1 MQDIKL
7 LIGAGENKIQYVKKF
22 SEYLEKFGIN
32 SKLVIDVEICN
43 GFPSRNFSQWISP
56 YKKFNS
62 LIESFKPDA
71 VFVDRQTQFGIA
83 ALKADIPLL
92 MHLRGNYWQEVEW
105 AKRNGSIKNKI
116 TLSIR
121 EKIAENC
128 FEGSKI
134 ILPFSKHLAEIVNEK
149 YPEKKIKVFHDGL
162 EIDEWQKEESMNLKH
177 PCVGLLQNASVWT
190 KTKEML
196 SLKNILEKFPNVMF
210 YWAGDGIF
218 RQQILSNLGKYKNF
232 KWLGNLQYP
241 KEVRKFLSSI
251 DLYLLLSGYD
261 TFGMTIIEAEIM
273 QLPVIVTNI
282 GGTSET
288 MIDGKTGFLVNQ
300 GDIEGINKKID
311 LILSDKG
318 LAKQMGDEGKK
329 FVIENFSW
337 ENSTKKFIQDM
348 KTCLD
353 LK

>member
-1 MQDIKL
+1 MNDIKL

-43 GFPSRNFSQWISP
+43 GFPSRNFSQWINP

-83 ALKADIPLL
+83 ALKANIPLL

-128 FEGSKI
+128 FKNSKM
-134 ILPFSKHLAEIVNEK
+134 ILPFSKHLAGIVNEK
-149 YPEKKIKVFHDGL
+149 YPGKKIKVFHDGL
-162 EIDEWQKEESMNLKH
+162 EIEEWYKEEPMDLKH

-218 RQQILSNLGKYKNF
+218 RQQILNNLGKYKNF

-261 TFGMTIIEAEIM
+261 TFGMTIVEAEIM
-273 QLPVIVTNI
+273 QLPVISTNI

-300 GDIEGINKKID
+300 GDIKEINKKID

-318 LAKQMGDEGKK
+318 LAKKMGDEGKK
-329 FVIENFSW
+329 FAIENFSW
-337 ENSTKKFIQDM
+337 ENSTKIFVQDM
-348 KTCLD
+348 KTCID

>member
-1 MQDIKL
+1 MNDIKL

-43 GFPSRNFSQWISP
+43 GFPSRNFSQWINP

-83 ALKADIPLL
+83 ALKANIPLL

-128 FEGSKI
+128 FKGSKM
-134 ILPFSKHLAEIVNEK
+134 ILPFSKHLAKIVNEK
-149 YPEKKIKVFHDGL
+149 YPGKKIEVLHDGL
-162 EIDEWQKEESMNLKH
+162 EIEEWYKEEPMNLKH

-196 SLKNILEKFPNVMF
+196 SLKNMLQKFPNVMF

-218 RQQILSNLGKYKNF
+218 RQQILNNLGKYKNF

-261 TFGMTIIEAEIM
+261 TFGMTVIEAEIM
-273 QLPVIVTNI
+273 QLPVIVTNT

-288 MIDGKTGFLVNQ
+288 MINEKTGFLVNQ
-300 GDIEGINKKID
+300 GDNEEINKKID
-311 LILSDKG
+311 LILSDKE

-337 ENSTKKFIQDM
+337 ENTTRRFVKDM